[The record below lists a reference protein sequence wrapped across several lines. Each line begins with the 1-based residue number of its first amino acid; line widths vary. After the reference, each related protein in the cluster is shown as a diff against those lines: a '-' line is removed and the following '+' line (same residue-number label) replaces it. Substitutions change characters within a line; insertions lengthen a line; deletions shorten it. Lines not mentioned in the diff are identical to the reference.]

1 MFADDG
7 RKEETRGAG
16 RQLLLR
22 GWVLLSLT
30 WGRVCRATVSAEQDG
45 NKGAGWSAGRG
56 GSWSED
62 WRGGRQPRSSHW
74 PAGAPGGQVGG
85 CNRVHGDCTALP
97 SAWSPPRPQP
107 HGGNMENSLPFLAH
121 DGHAQERRFG
131 SRVGARSQWTD
142 GAG

>member
-1 MFADDG
+1 MLADD
-7 RKEETRGAG
+7 RKKEETRGAG

-30 WGRVCRATVSAEQDG
+30 WGRVCRATASAEQDG
-45 NKGAGWSAGRG
+45 KEGAGWSAGRG

-62 WRGGRQPRSSHW
+62 WRRGRQPRSSHW
-74 PAGAPGGQVGG
+74 PAGAPGGRVGG

-97 SAWSPPRPQP
+97 SAWSPPGPQP
-107 HGGNMENSLPFLAH
+107 HGGNTENPLPFLAH
-121 DGHAQERRFG
+121 DGHAQERRSDF
-131 SRVGARSQWTD
+131 RVRARSQWTD